1 MNKTITVPVKLDVK
15 RVNMLVSFLNSTE
28 EEDMRIFIEEIL
40 KETDRTS
47 LNLRELSKSIMQENP
62 FSQKHLK

>member
-15 RVNMLVSFLNSTE
+15 RVNMLVTFLNSTD

-47 LNLRELSKSIMQENP
+47 LSMRELSKSIMQENP